1 MNRFNH
7 CEKLQADPFMCLI
20 AGGTGSGKTYLLFQ
34 MLTTP
39 DILDYERLVILTTT
53 PNQPY
58 FQFLKYGFENNLEK
72 SAINKLFTFYIEGDV
87 KGNIDEICREA
98 SKYVAQRETI
108 IPVVLTKEIVD
119 LEQVNP
125 DRLKTIV
132 IFDDCVTERNQSVQC
147 KIFTKGR
154 HLNCH
159 SIYLTQSFYDVE
171 KIIRKNV
178 NVFILFE
185 QSDKNLT
192 CILQSIKTGLPNED
206 FKQITNRQWFNPN
219 DRKYILV
226 NTRKRMDCRCFTEI
240 FS

>member
-1 MNRFNH
+1 MRF
-7 CEKLQADPFMCLI
+7 AVR
-20 AGGTGSGKTYLLFQ
+20 FQ
-34 MLTTP
+34 NTLH
-39 DILDYERLVILTTT
+39 
-53 PNQPY
+53 
-58 FQFLKYGFENNLEK
+58 
-72 SAINKLFTFYIEGDV
+72 
-87 KGNIDEICREA
+87 REA
-98 SKYVAQRETI
+98 I
-108 IPVVLTKEIVD
+108 IPVVLKEIAD

-125 DRLKTIV
+125 ERVKTIV
-132 IFDDCVTERNQSVQC
+132 ILDDCVTERNQSVQC

-171 KIIRKNV
+171 KIIRKNA

-185 QSDKNLT
+185 QSNKSLT

-219 DRKYILV
+219 DHKYILV
-226 NTRKRMDCRCFTEI
+226 NTRKQMDCRCFTEI